1 MKKTLLITFMLL
13 FMMFSVIGVAAEG
26 MKLKSVET
34 IMVEIRQEQ
43 NISSTGTIDIAKV
56 SDVRLEELGDSVME
70 QVIGNTSL
78 HERMDIALGGEGSIS
93 LTNVHIRVGY
103 NFLAGIPITMMTFMG
118 ARSMMAYGGMMGS
131 YDYFPQNNTY
141 LGYGGMMGEF
151 GWIWM
156 ILGVIVFIA
165 LVVFGFIWLTKT
177 TRKQE
182 ITVDNKALLILKE
195 RYAKG
200 EITKEE
206 YSRMVDILK

>member
-1 MKKTLLITFMLL
+1 MKKLISFAFVLGL
-13 FMMFSVIGVAAEG
+13 MMFTVLGVKAGSME
-26 MKLKSVET
+26 LKSVET

-43 NISSTGTIDIAKV
+43 NIFSTGTIDIAKV

-78 HERMDIALGGEGSIS
+78 HERMDIALGGEGSLS

-103 NFLAGIPITMMTFMG
+103 NYLAGIPITMMTFMSG
-118 ARSMMAYGGMMGS
+118 RGMMGYGGMMGS
-131 YDYFPQNNTY
+131 YDYFPQYTATI
-141 LGYGGMMGEF
+141 GYGGMMGGF

-156 ILGVIVFIA
+156 ILGTLVFIA
-165 LVVFGFIWLTKT
+165 LIVFGFIWLTKT
-177 TRKQE
+177 SRRQE
-182 ITVDNKALLILKE
+182 TTVDNKALLILKE